1 MMVSINKWCFI
12 ISLVASVLT
21 GDMLFFLKFAW
32 NHPLF
37 MAHLLGMSLCGFVGQ
52 IFIYK
57 MIRNFKQHIVP
68 FVITTRKIITVGISI
83 IYFEHNVS
91 PQQIIGIALV
101 FGSVAFE
108 FFSEIMKTDK
118 PQ

>member
-12 ISLVASVLT
+12 ISFVALVLT
-21 GDMLFFLKFAW
+21 GHMPLFYKFAW

-37 MAHLLGMSLCGFVGQ
+37 MIHLFGMSICGFVGQ

-83 IYFEHNVS
+83 IYFEHNVN
-91 PQQIIGIALV
+91 P
-101 FGSVAFE
+101 
-108 FFSEIMKTDK
+108 
-118 PQ
+118 